1 MNDLLKK
8 IYEDVLMYENDVV
21 QTNRKA
27 DEEINRLIEPYREH
41 LSKSERD
48 SLNELLSTTI
58 LIAEHAGFENGV
70 RFAIE
75 FLSALKRY

>member
-27 DEEINRLIEPYREH
+27 DEKINRLIEPYREH
-41 LSKSERD
+41 LSESERD
-48 SLNELLSTTI
+48 SFINLTDFPTNIETLLHFKT
-58 LIAEHAGFENGV
+58 F
-70 RFAIE
+70 
-75 FLSALKRY
+75 